1 ARRAADA
8 DRQQQPV
15 HDPAQVTMNRI
26 WAIIERDLRRFRRS
40 PTLIIVSM
48 IMPLVQLV
56 VLGYAFGGK
65 IKNLKV
71 GVVDQDH
78 GVPAIKLKEMF
89 QAVAANA
96 RTFDTVPYTDQATAL
111 RDLRNGRINGVLNI
125 PPNFS
130 RDALAGA
137 SPRIA
142 LVEDNTDQ
150 FAASALEGTLDQLLV
165 PYNSKSI
172 PPRLSPDATLSIV
185 EIYPYVPYIQYLLPG
200 TIVLAIFV
208 SAMIGGGIIYIDD
221 KARGLHE
228 GYLVTPIRKLEL
240 IMGFNLSGAIKAVI
254 AGLVLVTCGSL
265 IAGIPDPFNAAR
277 LARMLVVV
285 MATALALISMMFLLM
300 VRVNDP
306 LVPRAIFGVLNT
318 VLFFPSGAVYPT
330 QSFPPWMKVIT
341 TIDPMTYA
349 VHGFKELILKN
360 TGLLAVSYDIAYL
373 LGFAV
378 LTMAAA
384 TLLFRRTL

>member
-1 ARRAADA
+1 M
-8 DRQQQPV
+8 Q
-15 HDPAQVTMNRI
+15 RI

-40 PTLIIVSM
+40 PTLIVVSM

-172 PPRLSPDATLSIV
+172 PPRLTPNATLSIV

-265 IAGIPDPFNAAR
+265 IAGFRTLQRRAAGADAGGGDGDRPGVDQYDVSPDGARERSAGAAGHLRRAEHRPVFPQRRGLPDP
-277 LARMLVVV
+277 V
-285 MATALALISMMFLLM
+285 
-300 VRVNDP
+300 
-306 LVPRAIFGVLNT
+306 VPRLDESDHRG
-318 VLFFPSGAVYPT
+318 
-330 QSFPPWMKVIT
+330 
-341 TIDPMTYA
+341 
-349 VHGFKELILKN
+349 
-360 TGLLAVSYDIAYL
+360 
-373 LGFAV
+373 
-378 LTMAAA
+378 
-384 TLLFRRTL
+384 